1 MTDTT
6 RKILISK
13 RDELQCNVD
22 TYLNELSLLNER
34 IRETSRWMEVDV
46 AELKEIEMDLNDKE
60 EAI

>member
-22 TYLNELSLLNER
+22 TYLNELFLLNER

-46 AELKEIEMDLNDKE
+46 AELKEIEMDLNNTE
-60 EAI
+60 EK